1 MGSVW
6 DALPT
11 TLAKLVVDVGYPVRL
26 DASDS
31 KRPIYLKQE
40 CLKPLINYTN
50 LNELRIFGMRDSYQ
64 SIIWE
69 TVYRNQ
75 VQGGMR
81 VLDLH
86 MAAPPLVRQKSWVK
100 AKDVHGLTVPVAE
113 VPAYKYVLEISDS

>member
-50 LNELRIFGMRDSYQ
+50 L
-64 SIIWE
+64 